1 MKHGPVRT
9 CIVGLGW
16 WGGEHAKAAR
26 RVENLQVTACFART
40 PGKRAAFAAEHGC
53 RPMESWEAV
62 LRDPEIEALIL
73 ATPHST
79 HPKLIEEAAS
89 AGKHVFV
96 EKPFVLHVPDG
107 QRAIAAC
114 ERAGVRLA
122 VGHQRRYQP
131 AHRELKRLIEA
142 GRLGQIIQAEA
153 NFSYDFG
160 FRLDLSSWRASPSE
174 SPAGSMTGLGVHHAD
189 TLQYL
194 LGPAKRLAALSRS
207 VHPRTPLDD
216 VTGALLEF
224 ESGLVGYLGTNML
237 TPKVYYVRLHGT
249 EANAWAENEGTVLTL
264 HRKGAK
270 RPKVARYAVEGDP
283 VTHPVADEQAE
294 FAAAIRGN
302 RPPEVDGAA
311 GLRASAVLEGITVS
325 AREGRTVDL
334 AELYE

>member
-1 MKHGPVRT
+1 MAKGPVRA
-9 CIVGLGW
+9 CIVGTGW

-26 RVENLQVTACFART
+26 RVENLQVTACFSPAAPR
-40 PGKRAAFAAEHGC
+40 RAAFAAAHGC
-53 RPMESWEAV
+53 RALESWEAV

-73 ATPHST
+73 ATPHTT
-79 HPKLIEEAAS
+79 HARLVEEAAS
-89 AGKHVFV
+89 AGKHVLV

-122 VGHQRRYQP
+122 VGHQRRCQP
-131 AHRELKRLIEA
+131 GHRELKRLIDAE
-142 GRLGQIIQAEA
+142 RLGQVIQIEG

-160 FRLDLSSWRASPSE
+160 FRLDLASWRADPAE
-174 SPAGSMTGLGVHHAD
+174 SPAGGMTGLGVHHAD

-194 LGPAKRLAALSRS
+194 FGPVKRLAAMSRS

-216 VTGALLEF
+216 VTGVLLEF
-224 ESGLVGYLGTNML
+224 EGGAVGYLGANLL
-237 TPKVYYVRLHGT
+237 TPKVFYIRAHGT
-249 EANAWAENEGTVLTL
+249 EANAWAENEGTVLTF
-264 HRKGAK
+264 HKKGAAQ
-270 RPKVARYAVEGDP
+270 PEVTHYPAEGDP
-283 VTHPVADEQAE
+283 VTNPVADEQAD

-325 AREGRTVDL
+325 SREGRTVDL
-334 AELYE
+334 SELYA

>member
-1 MKHGPVRT
+1 MTHGPVRT

-26 RVENLQVTACFART
+26 RVENLHVTACFAPT
-40 PGKRAAFAAEHGC
+40 PARRDAFAAEHGC
-53 RPMESWEAV
+53 RAMESWEAV

-79 HPKLIEEAAS
+79 HATLIEEAAS

-107 QRAIAAC
+107 QRAVAAC
-114 ERAGVRLA
+114 ERAGVRLG

-131 AHRELKRLIEA
+131 AHRELKRLIES
-142 GRLGQIIQAEA
+142 GKLGQVVQVEA
-153 NFSYDFG
+153 NFSYDFA
-160 FRLDLSSWRASPSE
+160 FRLDLESWRADPAE
-174 SPAGSMTGLGVHHAD
+174 SPAGSMTGLGIHHAD

-194 LGPAKRLAALSRS
+194 MGPAKRIAALSRS

-216 VTGALLEF
+216 VTGVLIEF
-224 ESGLVGYLGTNML
+224 EGGQVGYLGTNML
-237 TPKVYYVRLHGT
+237 TPKVYFVRLHGT
-249 EANAWAENEGTVLTL
+249 EGNVWSENEGTILTF

-270 RPKVARYAVEGDP
+270 RPKVTRFPVEGDP
-283 VTHPVADEQAE
+283 VTHPVADEQAD
-294 FAAAIRGN
+294 FAAAIRAN

-311 GLRASAVLEGITVS
+311 GLRASAILEGITVS
-325 AREGRTVDL
+325 ARENRTVDL
-334 AELYE
+334 AELYA